1 MSDNIK
7 PLIAITMGDPAGVGP
22 EIVAMALNDSTIYE
36 KCRPVVVGSSSVL
49 QKAIQQYDL
58 DMKIN
63 AYQENGNQEFNPNY
77 INIIEPEN
85 VQLSKVKPG
94 EIQEE
99 CGRAS
104 YRYIEKATQLIMAG
118 KLDAMATAP
127 IHKEALKLAGVA
139 EAGCT
144 EILGDITSTDNP
156 LTMFEVENLRIFFH
170 SRHVSLQQA
179 IQLIKRDS
187 LVRMMKRC
195 IQELE
200 SIGVSHETFAI
211 AGLNPHC
218 SDGGLFGNKEEN
230 EIQPAVQE
238 MQQNGYNV
246 IGPIGADSV
255 FHLAMEKNWDGV
267 YSLYHD
273 QGHIASKTYD
283 FYKTVSVTLGLPF
296 IRTSVDHGTA
306 FDIAGKGQANSTS
319 MVEAILKAAQYAR
332 YKKV

>member
-1 MSDNIK
+1 MADNNK

-22 EIVAMALNDSTIYE
+22 EIVAMAMNDSGIYE
-36 KCRPVVVGSSSVL
+36 KCRPVVIGSSNIL
-49 QKAIQQYDL
+49 QKAIHQYKLNIKVDE
-58 DMKIN
+58 
-63 AYQENGNQEFNPNY
+63 YQPNKTPKFNPNH
-77 INIIEPEN
+77 INIIEPEEL
-85 VQLSKVKPG
+85 QLSKVTPG
-94 EIQEE
+94 KIQEN

-104 YRYIEKATQLIMAG
+104 YRYIEVATQLIMAG

-127 IHKEALKLAGVA
+127 IHKEALKLADVA

-144 EILGDITSTDNP
+144 EILGDLTSTDNP

-170 SRHVSLQQA
+170 SRHVSLLEA
-179 IQLIKRDS
+179 IKLIKKDS
-187 LVRMMKRC
+187 LVRMIKRC

-200 SIGVSHETFAI
+200 TIGVSHDKFAV

-218 SDGGLFGNKEEN
+218 SDGGLFGNEEEK

-238 MQQNGYNV
+238 LKQGGYNV
-246 IGPIGADSV
+246 VGPIGSDSV
-255 FHLAMEKNWDGV
+255 FHLAMENGWDAV